1 MTSNLPT
8 ARTFYESVLGLTP
21 LRDRLALPFVDEWYA
36 LKGHQQ
42 LHLMPHSCAGTMAG
56 AFAISH

>member
-21 LRDRLALPFVDEWYA
+21 LRDRPALPFVGEWYA
-36 LKGHQQ
+36 LNEHR
-42 LHLMPHSCAGTMAG
+42 
-56 AFAISH
+56 